1 MVKLFI
7 CQLNLKTRRKYFVNI
22 VHTNSELVLF
32 IQFGFSIIILTKFS
46 YKLFA
51 LFVST
56 KGLAKTRSVSCFAHL
71 NDIKYISISGT
82 NSLLLDHRTGHSMR
96 VSRQTYD
103 HTDLS
108 SSCTKDTVTKR

>member
-1 MVKLFI
+1 M
-7 CQLNLKTRRKYFVNI
+7 

-32 IQFGFSIIILTKFS
+32 IQFGFSIIILTKFG

-71 NDIKYISISGT
+71 NGIKYISISGT
-82 NSLLLDHRTGHSMR
+82 DSLLLDRVEHGFFLDHRTGHSMR